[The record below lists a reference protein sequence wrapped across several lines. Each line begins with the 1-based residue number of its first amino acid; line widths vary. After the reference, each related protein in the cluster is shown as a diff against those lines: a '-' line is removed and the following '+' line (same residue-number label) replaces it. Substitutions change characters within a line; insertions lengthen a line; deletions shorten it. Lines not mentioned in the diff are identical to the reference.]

1 MSRDGQC
8 NTFDTLPVNFRVSV
22 LKLIRRR
29 VTLDYEIITPY
40 SDNAEKWHFKM
51 EWCRKAGFSPYNDLY
66 WELAERAY
74 AHRYSVFPLPNKIK
88 ENT

>member
-1 MSRDGQC
+1 MEK
-8 NTFDTLPVNFRVSV
+8 
-22 LKLIRRR
+22 LKI
-29 VTLDYEIITPY
+29 
-40 SDNAEKWHFKM
+40 SDSEKWNFKM